1 MIATFAVCI
10 LTAVTVVN
18 AQSQSPMRENKQRR
32 SAAKST
38 ATEASESTAGECY
51 PFPYNDSSVHT
62 FTVYYSSDFLDD
74 GETTGG
80 YGVIANPDGS
90 STFYKTTFKGYMEYS
105 SDIWWLHAVT
115 DLVMYGEVV
124 IPADDY
130 CIVENKSEFAEFEL
144 EYNWPD
150 KVQSVFS
157 DGLMKNYYFVNLSEP
172 DSILLWGLDT
182 D

>member
-1 MIATFAVCI
+1 
-10 LTAVTVVN
+10 
-18 AQSQSPMRENKQRR
+18 
-32 SAAKST
+32 
-38 ATEASESTAGECY
+38 
-51 PFPYNDSSVHT
+51 
-62 FTVYYSSDFLDD
+62 
-74 GETTGG
+74 
-80 YGVIANPDGS
+80 
-90 STFYKTTFKGYMEYS
+90 MEYS